1 MTAPLTRRQFN
12 RLAAGVLAIPASE
25 PVKAPAVVR
34 EPRRPLVIGSANG
47 HEFKNGGDR
56 TAVAIAFAMLTEGK
70 DPLDAVVAGANVV
83 ELDPLET
90 SVGYG
95 GLPNA
100 DGVVQLDASC
110 LHGPT
115 KRAGAVAA
123 LEGVRTPSLVA
134 KAVLEQTD
142 HHLLVG
148 GGAQNFARQIGFAI
162 EPDLN
167 TETSRRSWLEWKRLI
182 DPEHWLDPKTR
193 GAAADRAREAMIAQ
207 GHLDPWHA
215 FGTIHLAGLT
225 ASGNLAGVTTTSG
238 LAFKIP
244 GRVGDSPVLGAG
256 NYLDNSVGSCGST
269 GRGEANL
276 FGLSSFLVVELMRSG
291 KHPLDAVMGTL
302 SRIRSNTV
310 EKRLLDEQGMPKFNV
325 SFYAMNR
332 QGVYAG
338 GCLRA
343 APGARFAVCDSN
355 GPRHEELE
363 ALIA

>member
-1 MTAPLTRRQFN
+1 MRPITRRQFN
-12 RLAAGVLAIPASE
+12 RLTASLLAVPAAEA
-25 PVKAPAVVR
+25 VKAPTVVST
-34 EPRRPLVIGSANG
+34 PRRPLVIGSANG
-47 HEFKNGGDR
+47 NEFKNGGDR
-56 TAVAIAFAMLTEGK
+56 TGVAIAFAALTAGQ
-70 DPLDAVVAGANVV
+70 DPLDAVIAGVNVV

-100 DGVVQLDASC
+100 DGVVQLDSSC
-110 LHGPT
+110 MHGPS

-148 GGAQNFARQIGFAI
+148 EGAQRFARQTGFTI

-167 TETSRRSWLEWKRLI
+167 TETSRRRWLEWKRLI
-182 DPEHWLDPKTR
+182 DPEHWLDPKQR
-193 GAAADRAREAMIAQ
+193 GAAADRARETMIAA
-207 GHLDPWHA
+207 GTLDPWHA
-215 FGTIHLAGLT
+215 FGTIHMAGLT
-225 ASGNLAGVTTTSG
+225 AAGDLGGVTTTSG

-244 GRVGDSPVLGAG
+244 GRVGDSPILGAG
-256 NYLDNSVGSCGST
+256 NYVDNSVGSCGST

-276 FGLSSFLVVELMRSG
+276 FGLSSFLVVELMRAG
-291 KHPLDAVMGTL
+291 KHPKDAVMEAL
-302 SRIRSNTV
+302 SRIRSNTI
-310 EKRLLDEQGMPKFNV
+310 EKRLFDEKGVPKFNV
-325 SFYAMNR
+325 TFYAMNR

-338 GCLRA
+338 ACLHA
-343 APGARFAVCDSN
+343 AKGARFAVCDSN
-355 GPRHEELE
+355 GPRHEDLE